1 MRQANFFTR
10 IWKPLTAGNTDSSL
24 SYDEFKDLMAKRKLG
39 CNAMSPKDEVAVRPD
54 APPQAGSGGG
64 ASMQSL
70 QAISERSTYDF

>member
-1 MRQANFFTR
+1 
-10 IWKPLTAGNTDSSL
+10 
-24 SYDEFKDLMAKRKLG
+24 MAKRKLG